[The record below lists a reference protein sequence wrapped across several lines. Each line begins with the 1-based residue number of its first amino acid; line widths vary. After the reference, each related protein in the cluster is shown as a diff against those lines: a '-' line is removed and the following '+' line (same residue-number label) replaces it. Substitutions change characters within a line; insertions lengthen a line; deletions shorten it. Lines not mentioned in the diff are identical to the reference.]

1 MNKVHGIGRI
11 YWIIR
16 DFVDLRTP
24 LMCMGF
30 MKETDYPWR
39 HGKGVQIRT
48 SKYTLQ
54 IGLCKRLKVVTETDG
69 ILQAI
74 GGRDLDTPAREIG
87 MW

>member
-1 MNKVHGIGRI
+1 MNKVHGAGRL

-74 GGRDLDTPAREIG
+74 GGRDMDTPAREIG

>member
-1 MNKVHGIGRI
+1 MKKVHGFGRI

-24 LMCMGF
+24 LMCTGF

-74 GGRDLDTPAREIG
+74 GGRYLDTPAREDG

>member
-1 MNKVHGIGRI
+1 MNRVHGVGRL

-54 IGLCKRLKVVTETDG
+54 IGLCKRLEVITETDG

-74 GGRDLDTPAREIG
+74 GGRDMDTPAREIG

>member
-39 HGKGVQIRT
+39 HGKGVQIKT

>member
-1 MNKVHGIGRI
+1 MNKVHGNGRI

-39 HGKGVQIRT
+39 HGKGIQIRT

-54 IGLCKRLKVVTETDG
+54 IGLCKRLNVITETDG

-74 GGRDLDTPAREIG
+74 GGRDMDTPAREIG

>member
-1 MNKVHGIGRI
+1 MNKVHGNGRI

-54 IGLCKRLKVVTETDG
+54 IGLCKRLKVTTETDG

-74 GGRDLDTPAREIG
+74 GGRDMDTPAREIG

>member
-1 MNKVHGIGRI
+1 MNKVHGFGRI

-24 LMCMGF
+24 LMCTGF

-54 IGLCKRLKVVTETDG
+54 IGLCKRREVLTETDG